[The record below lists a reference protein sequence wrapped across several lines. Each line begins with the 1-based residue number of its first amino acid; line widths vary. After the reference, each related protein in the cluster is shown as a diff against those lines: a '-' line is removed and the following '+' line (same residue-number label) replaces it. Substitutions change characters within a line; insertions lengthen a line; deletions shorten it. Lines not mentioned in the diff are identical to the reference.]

1 MSEKLFDFDVGDLV
15 FSRYKE
21 LNGMVYDHAYDLSSD
36 RQMFYGVLW
45 ADGSRSWE
53 SFLNLSSPIS

>member
-1 MSEKLFDFDVGDLV
+1 MSDKLFDVGDLV
-15 FSRYKE
+15 FSRYRK
-21 LNGMVYDHAYDLSSD
+21 LNGMVYDHAYDLSPD

-53 SFLNLSSPIS
+53 SFPNLSSPTS

>member
-1 MSEKLFDFDVGDLV
+1 MSEKLFNVGDLV

-36 RQMFYGVLW
+36 RKMFYGVLW

-53 SFLNLSSPIS
+53 SFSNLSSPAS